1 MPMYE
6 YQCGA
11 CGHRLEA
18 LQKFSD
24 KALKACPKCKKTKLE
39 RLLSSSSIQFKG
51 TGWYVTDYARKA
63 SPEQSSSEKG
73 GAEEKSAVKESKS
86 ESVAETKVAKPAAP
100 ADGKSAASKAAG
112 SDRAHSASKK
122 T

>member
-6 YQCGA
+6 YKCGA

-24 KALKACPKCKKTKLE
+24 KPLKACPKCKKQKLV
-39 RLLSSSSIQFKG
+39 RLVSSSSIQFKG
-51 TGWYVTDYARKA
+51 TGWYVTDYARKS
-63 SPEQSSSEKG
+63 SPEKSSSEKG
-73 GAEEKSAVKESKS
+73 GAEEKSTPKESKA
-86 ESVAETKVAKPAAP
+86 EAVAETKDAKPAAS
-100 ADGKSAASKAAG
+100 ADGKSAASKTAN
-112 SDRAHSASKK
+112 SDRAQSTSKK